1 MQVIFAPPPAVVPG
15 GQPSTEFASGQSD
28 TEGSSF
34 ASLLDSNSNAPGGA
48 PSPVEP
54 PARQPSAPF
63 APDDAAAG
71 ESVADDQE
79 VGAAPEDPP
88 SIDEWLATA
97 VDAAISFQV
106 APLPVSQDSTPW
118 PAEVAV
124 DAGAALS
131 NDGMPGIT
139 PSGEDG
145 PLPEGAA
152 PAAVPTASAP
162 AVETAVTAAA
172 PRPQE
177 RHVAPQAAP
186 DRAPANDVV
195 GDADAEVV
203 PVSSSA
209 DGDEAPAPLIPGH
222 SDARR
227 DEANPAVAGAI
238 ARQVPA
244 APHAQVPAAP
254 VLPAHAAP
262 QRQVTAGSA
271 SADSDKAGAD
281 VGGAA
286 APLPSYPN
294 ARIVVP
300 AANAPAQATPPT
312 PAPGAKDPAAA
323 ASPVGATP
331 TLTQV
336 LVEGSRGRQS
346 RDAAAPQAN
355 PEAEVGTRDTAAA
368 DSEVVPQPVD
378 DSSTEVLP
386 LAHADTEVVPVSS
399 SADGDEAP
407 APLIPGHSDARR
419 DEANP
424 AVAGAIARQ
433 VPAAPHAQVPAAPLL
448 PAHAAPQRQA
458 TAGSASADSDKAS
471 ADVGGAAAPLPSYP
485 NARIVVPVADAP
497 AQVTSPTPSPD
508 AQDPAAVASPVVAAP
523 TLTQVLVEG
532 SRGRQSRD
540 AAAPQANPEAEVGTS
555 DTAAADSEVVP
566 QPADDSS
573 TEVLPLAREGKKAA
587 VSQRTSRENLAVT
600 SGRMV
605 KVTSGRAA
613 GTWQRKFLNVDGERV
628 GDGGALV
635 GTDAAKESQPM
646 TAPTQVLP
654 TVAPSSLAA
663 SEGMPAAANAAW
675 HASPV
680 AASHAAAPS
689 AVHAA
694 AVEAVHEAVE
704 AAERAQ
710 QTGRN
715 QVELRLPTSNDESL
729 RVHLR
734 LQDGVIHAKFVAP
747 TTELQQALSKEWSLL
762 APRLAERGVKFGE
775 TSFENRD
782 QSGQPDAQNAFAS
795 GQQRQPQHDR
805 NEPDERAQQRAF
817 SLSSPAVST
826 PVAARRSS
834 TAAPVLA
841 TASATP
847 TTAEARG
854 LHAWA

>member
-1 MQVIFAPPPAVVPG
+1 MQVVFAPPPAVIPG
-15 GQPSTEFASGQSD
+15 GQPSTEYASGQSD

-34 ASLLDSNSNAPGGA
+34 ASLLDSNSNAAAGA
-48 PSPVEP
+48 TSLVEP
-54 PARQPSAPF
+54 PARQSPAPL
-63 APDDAAAG
+63 APEDAAAG

-79 VGAAPEDPP
+79 VGGAPEDPP

-97 VDAAISFQV
+97 VEAAIPFQAV
-106 APLPVSQDSTPW
+106 PLPLPQEPATE
-118 PAEVAV
+118 PAEAAP

-131 NDGMPGIT
+131 RDGTPGIT
-139 PSGEDG
+139 PVGEDG
-145 PLPEGAA
+145 LMPEGAA
-152 PAAVPTASAP
+152 PAAGSAADAP
-162 AVETAVTAAA
+162 AVETAGTVSA
-172 PRPQE
+172 PRLQE
-177 RHVAPQAAP
+177 RQVSPQATP
-186 DRAPANDVV
+186 DSAPANDVL
-195 GDADAEVV
+195 GDADTQVV

-209 DGDEAPAPLIPGH
+209 DTDNAPAPLIPGH

-227 DEANPAVAGAI
+227 DESNPAVAGAI

-244 APHAQVPAAP
+244 APLAQEPAAP
-254 VLPAHAAP
+254 VLPAHASP
-262 QRQVTAGSA
+262 QRQATAASAFADSGKA
-271 SADSDKAGAD
+271 SADAGD
-281 VGGAA
+281 AA
-286 APLPSYPN
+286 APLPAYPN

-300 AANAPAQATPPT
+300 T
-312 PAPGAKDPAAA
+312 
-323 ASPVGATP
+323 
-331 TLTQV
+331 
-336 LVEGSRGRQS
+336 
-346 RDAAAPQAN
+346 
-355 PEAEVGTRDTAAA
+355 
-368 DSEVVPQPVD
+368 
-378 DSSTEVLP
+378 
-386 LAHADTEVVPVSS
+386 
-399 SADGDEAP
+399 
-407 APLIPGHSDARR
+407 
-419 DEANP
+419 
-424 AVAGAIARQ
+424 
-433 VPAAPHAQVPAAPLL
+433 
-448 PAHAAPQRQA
+448 
-458 TAGSASADSDKAS
+458 
-471 ADVGGAAAPLPSYP
+471 
-485 NARIVVPVADAP
+485 ADAP
-497 AQVTSPTPSPD
+497 AQAMPPTPAPD
-508 AQDPAAVASPVVAAP
+508 AQDPAAAASPVVAAP

-540 AAAPQANPEAEVGTS
+540 AAAPAADPEVEMGTS
-555 DTAAADSEVVP
+555 ETASADSEVVP

-573 TEVLPLAREGKKAA
+573 TAALPVAREGKKAA
-587 VSQRTSRENLAVT
+587 ASQRTSRENLAVT

-605 KVTSGRAA
+605 KVTSGGPT
-613 GTWQRKFLNVDGERV
+613 GTLQRNFLNVDGERV
-628 GDGGALV
+628 GDGGRPI

-694 AVEAVHEAVE
+694 AVEAVREAVE

-715 QVELRLPTSNDESL
+715 QVDLRLPTSNDESL

-782 QSGQPDAQNAFAS
+782 QSGQSDAQNAFAS
-795 GQQRQPQHDR
+795 GQQRQSQHDR
-805 NEPDERAQQRAF
+805 NQPDERAQQQAF
-817 SLSSPAVST
+817 SLPSSAVST

-834 TAAPVLA
+834 TAAPALA
-841 TASATP
+841 TASATS